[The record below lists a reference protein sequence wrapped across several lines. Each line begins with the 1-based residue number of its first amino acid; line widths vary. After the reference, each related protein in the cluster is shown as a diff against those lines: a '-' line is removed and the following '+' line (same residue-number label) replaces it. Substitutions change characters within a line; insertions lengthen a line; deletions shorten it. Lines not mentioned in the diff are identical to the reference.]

1 MRQPY
6 KIAQRVNLD
15 GEIVTRPGLNDQGL
29 ETPDSTPMAPPIGYN
44 KQPSMF
50 QQMRD
55 LIRSERLAAIAES
68 QGAETFEQADDFEIG
83 DDYDPT
89 SPYEEQFD
97 NPPDPAQE
105 ARKAAFE
112 ASQDAT
118 PVPPADGPV
127 TPAPAPAAPPPAP
140 QPAPVKA

>member
-6 KIAQRVNLD
+6 KIAQRVDLD
-15 GEIVTRPGLNDQGL
+15 GVIVTRPGLNEYGL
-29 ETPDSTPMAPPIGYN
+29 ETPDPTPVAPPVGYI

-68 QGAETFEQADDFEIG
+68 QGAETFEQADDFDVGE
-83 DDYDPT
+83 DYDPT
-89 SPYEEQFD
+89 SPYEEHFD
-97 NPPDPAQE
+97 PPGPPPEAPLAPAQ
-105 ARKAAFE
+105 AP
-112 ASQDAT
+112 T

-140 QPAPVKA
+140 QPPPVKA